1 MQLGLNLPWIE
12 CGHDFGYRPPAWGH
26 GERPERDYEAMADE
40 LARLR
45 DAMGTNIVRMWVLAG
60 GVNYPAGVDVLERC
74 RRVPWPL
81 EEGLRIGLPKGLRRR
96 ALKASGV
103 STYERIEL
111 GDAPLPP
118 LSGAFLED
126 FAALLSAFKK
136 RGLRLM
142 PVLVSFE
149 FFHPVSMQVGEVASR
164 GRNAFVFGDS
174 GRDFEQ
180 IERFLD
186 ATLSPLL
193 KVSENYRDAIEAW
206 EVMNEPDWSTEGGPL
221 HARLDGDG
229 FHVMP
234 KTVPADMMSAFLERS
249 LRRITDAGFVSSVGF
264 KKADPTWVSPS
275 LRDFMVQ
282 RAATGEY
289 LHQVH
294 HYPSLYEPGRLK
306 PHASLPIQPCI
317 VGEMATIQG
326 KPLGLHIAWWRER
339 LGDIRRAGKA
349 NEYLRRRLEI
359 IEELGYPMALLWSV
373 QSKDIATDMSPE
385 VVAQV
390 KRYTQRSARLNDP
403 VRGSG
408 F

>member
-1 MQLGLNLPWIE
+1 MQLGLNLPWIQ
-12 CGHDFGYRPPAWGH
+12 CGHDFGHRPPAWGH
-26 GERPERDYEAMADE
+26 GERPRRDYEALADE

-45 DAMGTNIVRMWVLAG
+45 DVMGTNVVRMWVLAG
-60 GVNYPAGVDVLERC
+60 GVNYPAGIDVLDQH

-81 EEGLRIGLPKGLRRR
+81 EEGLRIGLPLGLRRR
-96 ALKASGV
+96 ALRASGV
-103 STYERIEL
+103 SKYERIEL
-111 GDAPLPP
+111 GEAPLPP
-118 LSGAFLED
+118 LAGSFLED
-126 FAALLSAFKK
+126 FAALLKAFRR

-149 FFHPVSMQVGEVASR
+149 FFHPVIVQIGGVASR
-164 GRNAFVFGDS
+164 GRNAFVFGDD
-174 GRDFEQ
+174 GEDLEQ

-193 KVSENYRDAIEAW
+193 DVSEGYRDAIEAW

-221 HARLDGDG
+221 HARLDADG

-234 KTVPADMMSAFLERS
+234 KTVPAAMMSEFLERS
-249 LRRITDAGFVSSVGF
+249 LRRITSAGFVSSVGF

-275 LRDFMVQ
+275 LRDFMAT
-282 RAATGEY
+282 RAAAGEY

-317 VGEMATIQG
+317 VGEMATIRG

-339 LGDIRRAGKA
+339 LRDIHRAGQA
-349 NEYLRRRLEI
+349 DQYLRRRLEI

-373 QSKDIATDMSPE
+373 KSKDLATDMSPD

-390 KRYTQRSARLNDP
+390 ARF
-403 VRGSG
+403 RIR
-408 F
+408 

>member
-1 MQLGLNLPWIE
+1 MELGLNLPWIE
-12 CGHDFGYRPPAWGH
+12 CGHDFGFRPPAWGR
-26 GERPERDYEAMADE
+26 GERPARDYEAIADE

-45 DAMGTNIVRMWVLAG
+45 DAMGTNTIRMWVLAG
-60 GVNYPAGVDVLERC
+60 GVNYPDGADVLDRY
-74 RRVPWPL
+74 RLVPWPL
-81 EEGLRIGLPKGLRRR
+81 EEGLRVALPSGLRRQ
-96 ALKASGV
+96 ALRASGV
-103 STYERIEL
+103 RTYERVEL

-118 LSGAFLED
+118 LSEAFLED
-126 FAALLSAFKK
+126 FGALLHAFAK

-149 FFHPVSMQVGEVASR
+149 FFHPVSVQVGGVASR
-164 GRNAFVFGDS
+164 GRNAFVFGDG
-174 GRDFEQ
+174 GRDVGQ

-193 KVSENYRDAIEAW
+193 RISEGYREAIEAW

-234 KTVPADMMSAFLERS
+234 KTVPADMMSEFLERS
-249 LRRITDAGFVSSVGF
+249 LRRINAADFVSSVGF
-264 KKADPTWVSPS
+264 KKANPTWVSAS
-275 LRDFMVQ
+275 LRDFMVT
-282 RAATGEY
+282 RAAAGEY

-294 HYPSLYEPGRLK
+294 HYPSLYEPARLK

-339 LGDIRRAGKA
+339 LRDIRRAGQSD
-349 NEYLRRRLEI
+349 EYLRRRLEI
-359 IEELGYPMALLWSV
+359 VEELGYPMALLWSA
-373 QSKDIATDMSPE
+373 QSKDLATDLSPQR
-385 VVAQV
+385 VAQV
-390 KRYTQRSARLNDP
+390 GRYAQAR
-403 VRGSG
+403 VSRQS
-408 F
+408 